1 VPAILAGE
9 VIAMSDTSAALIL
22 DTALSLAEARGWERL
37 QLYEVAD
44 ALGIGLDAI
53 ARHYPDKD
61 ALVDAWFAR
70 AEQAMLARAR
80 DEDLAALLP
89 AERLEELLV
98 AWLRALEPH
107 HALAGQMLLYKLEP
121 GHLHL
126 QLGGLHSLSRV
137 VQWWRAGA
145 RLRGVWLN
153 RIGQECLLS
162 GLFLRTFCHWLRR
175 PDPDLAETR
184 RYLRRRFDSVP
195 LRYLLH

>member
-1 VPAILAGE
+1 
-9 VIAMSDTSAALIL
+9 MSDTSAALIL

-44 ALGIGLDAI
+44 ALGIGMDAI

-98 AWLRALEPH
+98 AWLRAL
-107 HALAGQMLLYKLEP
+107 
-121 GHLHL
+121 
-126 QLGGLHSLSRV
+126 SRIMRW
-137 VQWWRAGA
+137 QA
-145 RLRGVWLN
+145 RCCSTSWSRGICPCNWVA
-153 RIGQECLLS
+153 C
-162 GLFLRTFCHWLRR
+162 T
-175 PDPDLAETR
+175 A
-184 RYLRRRFDSVP
+184 
-195 LRYLLH
+195 

>member
-1 VPAILAGE
+1 
-9 VIAMSDTSAALIL
+9 MSETSAALIL
-22 DTALSLAEARGWERL
+22 DTALALAEDRGWERL

-44 ALGIGLDAI
+44 ALGIGLDAV

-70 AEQAMLARAR
+70 AERAMLARAR
-80 DEDLAALLP
+80 DEDLTALLP
-89 AERLEELLV
+89 GERLEELLV
-98 AWLRALEPH
+98 AWLGALEKH
-107 HALAGQMLLYKLEP
+107 HGLARQMLLYKLEP

-126 QLGGLHSLSRV
+126 QLGGLHSLSRL

-162 GLFLRTFCHWLRR
+162 GLFLSTFRHWLRR
-175 PDPDLAETR
+175 PDPGLTDTR
-184 RYLRRRFDSVP
+184 RYLRRRLDNAP
-195 LRYLLH
+195 LRFVLH

>member
-1 VPAILAGE
+1 
-9 VIAMSDTSAALIL
+9 MSDTSAALIL
-22 DTALSLAEARGWERL
+22 DTALSLAETRGWERL
-37 QLYEVAD
+37 RLYEVAD

-61 ALVDAWFAR
+61 AMVDAWFAR

-80 DEDLAALLP
+80 DDDLAGMLP
-89 AERLEELLV
+89 AERLEELMA
-98 AWLRALEPH
+98 AWLQALDKHRAL
-107 HALAGQMLLYKLEP
+107 LGQMLLYKLEP

-145 RLRGVWLN
+145 RLRGVWFN

-162 GLFLRTFCHWLRR
+162 GLFLRTFCHWLRH
-175 PDPDLAETR
+175 PHKDPAAMR
-184 RYLRRRFDSVP
+184 SYLRRRIATAP

>member
-1 VPAILAGE
+1 
-9 VIAMSDTSAALIL
+9 MSDASAALIL

-37 QLYEVAD
+37 QLFEVAD

-80 DEDLAALLP
+80 DEDLAGMLP
-89 AERLEELLV
+89 AERLEELLA
-98 AWLRALEPH
+98 AWLQALEKH
-107 HALAGQMLLYKLEP
+107 HALTGQMLLYKLEP

-175 PDPDLAETR
+175 PDPNLTDTR
-184 RYLRRRFDSVP
+184 RYLRRRFDSAP
-195 LRYLLH
+195 LRFMLH

>member
-1 VPAILAGE
+1 
-9 VIAMSDTSAALIL
+9 MSDTSAALIL

-53 ARHYPDKD
+53 ARHYTDKD

-80 DEDLAALLP
+80 DEDLAGMLP
-89 AERLEELLV
+89 AERLEELLA
-98 AWLRALEPH
+98 AWLQVLEKHRALAP
-107 HALAGQMLLYKLEP
+107 QMLLYKLEP

-162 GLFLRTFCHWLRR
+162 GLFLRTFGHWLRR
-175 PDPDLAETR
+175 PDPDLVETR
-184 RYLRRRFDSVP
+184 RYLRRRFDSLP

>member
-1 VPAILAGE
+1 
-9 VIAMSDTSAALIL
+9 MSDTSAALIL

-44 ALGIGLDAI
+44 ALGIGLDAV

-70 AEQAMLARAR
+70 AEQAMLERAR

-145 RLRGVWLN
+145 RLRGAWLN

-162 GLFLRTFCHWLRR
+162 GLFLRTFCRWLRR
-175 PDPDLAETR
+175 PDPDLAQTR
-184 RYLRRRFDSVP
+184 RYLRRRFESAP